1 MQGRTP
7 PFRADHVGSLLRPQI
22 LKDAREKAAL
32 GQINAADLRAVEDD
46 AITRAIA
53 KQESLG
59 LRSIT
64 DGEYRRAYWSRDFF
78 RHIDGVETFT
88 PPPVVR
94 FQGPQPKTLAHRPK
108 RRLGSFADHPMLE
121 HFRFLKAHT
130 NATPKMTIPSPSA
143 FQAYRG
149 RTVIGEDIYPS
160 IDDFYHDL
168 GETYRNAVRAFAD
181 AGCRYLQLD
190 EVYLTLLADPAQ
202 RQLFEQHGTDTKR
215 LPEIHTRIV
224 NTALSG
230 APRDMVFAMHLCRGN
245 FRSTYMGTGGYE
257 TIADILFNQ
266 MNINVYFMEYDSAR
280 AGGFE
285 PLRLVP
291 KHKKVVLG
299 LITSKSGALEPKD
312 TLKRRIEE
320 AGKFID
326 LDQVCISPQCG
337 FASTEEGNL
346 LTEEEQWAKLSLTVE
361 VAEEVWGDS

>member
-1 MQGRTP
+1 MQEQTP
-7 PFRADHVGSLLRPQI
+7 PFRAEHVGSLLRPDV
-22 LKDAREKAAL
+22 LKDARAKAAL
-32 GQINAADLRAVEDD
+32 GQINAEDLRAVEDD
-46 AITRAIA
+46 AIAHVIA

-59 LRSIT
+59 FRGIT
-64 DGEYRRAYWSRDFF
+64 DGEFRRAYWSRDFF
-78 RHIDGVETFT
+78 RYIDGVETFT

-94 FQGPQPKTLAHRPK
+94 FKGPQPKTLAHRPK
-108 RRLGSFADHPMLE
+108 AKLGRFAGHPMLE

-130 NATPKMTIPSPSA
+130 SATPKMTIPAPSA

-168 GETYRNAVRAFAD
+168 GETYRKAVHAFAE
-181 AGCRYLQLD
+181 AGCRYLQFD

-215 LPEIHTRIV
+215 LPDIHTRII
-224 NTALSG
+224 NAALSD

-257 TIADILFNQ
+257 AIADILFNR

-291 KHKKVVLG
+291 KNKKVVLG
-299 LITSKSGALEPKD
+299 LITSKSGALEDKEV
-312 TLKRRIEE
+312 LKRRIEE

-326 LDQVCISPQCG
+326 LDRVSISPQCG

-361 VAEEVWGDS
+361 VAEEVWGTS

>member
-1 MQGRTP
+1 
-7 PFRADHVGSLLRPQI
+7 
-22 LKDAREKAAL
+22 
-32 GQINAADLRAVEDD
+32 
-46 AITRAIA
+46 
-53 KQESLG
+53 
-59 LRSIT
+59 
-64 DGEYRRAYWSRDFF
+64 
-78 RHIDGVETFT
+78 
-88 PPPVVR
+88 
-94 FQGPQPKTLAHRPK
+94 
-108 RRLGSFADHPMLE
+108 MLE
-121 HFRFLKAHT
+121 HFRFLKEHT

-168 GETYRNAVRAFAD
+168 GETYRKAVGAFAG

-190 EVYLTLLADPAQ
+190 EVYLTLLADPVQ

-215 LPEIHTRIV
+215 LPEIHARIV
-224 NTALSG
+224 NAALRD
-230 APRDMVFAMHLCRGN
+230 APPDMVVTMHLCRGN

-257 TIADILFNQ
+257 AIADILFNQ
-266 MNINVYFMEYDSAR
+266 MNVNAYFMEYDSAR

-299 LITSKSGALEPKD
+299 LITSKSGGLEPKD
-312 TLKRRIEE
+312 ALKRRIEE
-320 AGKFID
+320 AGRFID
-326 LDQVCISPQCG
+326 LDRLCISPQCG

-346 LTEEEQWAKLSLTVE
+346 LTQDEQWAKLSLAVE